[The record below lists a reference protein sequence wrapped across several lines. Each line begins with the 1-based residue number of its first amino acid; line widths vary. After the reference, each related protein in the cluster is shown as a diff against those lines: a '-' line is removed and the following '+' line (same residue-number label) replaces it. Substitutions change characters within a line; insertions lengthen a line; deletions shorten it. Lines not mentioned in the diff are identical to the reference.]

1 MCVRR
6 ITSDQKRPIRVE
18 RQARPSENLRS
29 TSFFPTIRT
38 GTIHI
43 LTVSPR
49 HPCPSASSRT
59 ASPHVYIYIMTMMM
73 ITPLI
78 ILIGWFVV
86 SVVPVLA
93 FLPPPTTTTSQQ
105 PQPPRWVSRL
115 GVTRDDDDVTRR
127 DCLWRIPGSIFG
139 ILTSTTTI
147 LSSFPQSV
155 VSVTNGDDPSSSTT
169 RSASEIAR
177 ILHPVPTFTIVDADG
192 VPFMVVGEDAKV
204 TGYFFTTYTEAQR
217 ILTLAR
223 TSVDA
228 SIRDERTQQ
237 QQQQR
242 GNVRPTTTTVS
253 QSTADPVLINPW
265 KSARISTVPL
275 DVAVT
280 LSLKGLN
287 GNTVRNYFQV
297 AAAETDIQTALQLT
311 NQTSLAEGKV
321 PLFYIPDWTLND
333 QTTTTTPLYF
343 SQDELIRAYQTQ
355 NPSSSRPAIQ
365 VTELFAVLTA
375 MATNDDDMQN
385 TTIVLVPP
393 RSSAQW
399 VRQCNAQ
406 NAGKP
411 PFQLGQRNIVL

>member
-1 MCVRR
+1 M
-6 ITSDQKRPIRVE
+6 
-18 RQARPSENLRS
+18 
-29 TSFFPTIRT
+29 
-38 GTIHI
+38 
-43 LTVSPR
+43 
-49 HPCPSASSRT
+49 
-59 ASPHVYIYIMTMMM
+59 
-73 ITPLI
+73 
-78 ILIGWFVV
+78 
-86 SVVPVLA
+86 
-93 FLPPPTTTTSQQ
+93 
-105 PQPPRWVSRL
+105 
-115 GVTRDDDDVTRR
+115 
-127 DCLWRIPGSIFG
+127 
-139 ILTSTTTI
+139 
-147 LSSFPQSV
+147 
-155 VSVTNGDDPSSSTT
+155 
-169 RSASEIAR
+169 
-177 ILHPVPTFTIVDADG
+177 
-192 VPFMVVGEDAKV
+192 
-204 TGYFFTTYTEAQR
+204 
-217 ILTLAR
+217 
-223 TSVDA
+223 
-228 SIRDERTQQ
+228 
-237 QQQQR
+237 
-242 GNVRPTTTTVS
+242 
-253 QSTADPVLINPW
+253 
-265 KSARISTVPL
+265 
-275 DVAVT
+275 AVT

>member
-1 MCVRR
+1 
-6 ITSDQKRPIRVE
+6 
-18 RQARPSENLRS
+18 
-29 TSFFPTIRT
+29 
-38 GTIHI
+38 
-43 LTVSPR
+43 
-49 HPCPSASSRT
+49 
-59 ASPHVYIYIMTMMM
+59 MTMM
-73 ITPLI
+73 ITPLT

-105 PQPPRWVSRL
+105 QPRWVSRL
-115 GVTRDDDDVTRR
+115 GVTEDDHDVTRR
-127 DCLWRIPGSIFG
+127 DCLLRIPILG

-155 VSVTNGDDPSSSTT
+155 VGVTNGDDPSSTTT

-237 QQQQR
+237 QQQQQQR
-242 GNVRPTTTTVS
+242 WNVRPTTTEVS

-355 NPSSSRPAIQ
+355 NPSSSRRPPAIQ